1 MQQAPPFAPGPQGIP
16 NAPPGPQGAP
26 AGGSGGLAPRDQRE
40 RIAQVGHQF
49 RTVMQNVERVILGKS
64 DVIARVLAAMCA
76 GGHVL
81 LLDVPGVGK
90 TMLARSI
97 AASIHC
103 SFKRIQFTPDL
114 LPLDITGNNVFN
126 LRKKAFEFVPGPVFA
141 NLVLA
146 DEINRATP
154 KTQAALL
161 EVMAEGQVTV
171 DGTTHVLPQPFL
183 VIATMNPLEHDG
195 TFPLPAAQLDRFS
208 IRVSM
213 GFPPPDAEMR
223 MLDVH
228 MGKDVAIGALA
239 PVLGSEEF
247 LAWQRLL
254 PSIYVAESVKR
265 YAVNVVTAMRSDSA
279 CLTPPSPRAT
289 LMWLRMAMAMAMLQ
303 GRDHV
308 LPSDLQACAVDV
320 LAHRVVVS
328 GQRNGGAYIDYVVRQ
343 VPVER

>member
-1 MQQAPPFAPGPQGIP
+1 MRDESSAGSVASDSSSFQANDQVIMYAANAQQGNQERMAKV
-16 NAPPGPQGAP
+16 GA
-26 AGGSGGLAPRDQRE
+26 
-40 RIAQVGHQF
+40 QF
-49 RTVMQNVERVILGKS
+49 RAVIQNVERVILGKN
-64 DVIARVLAAMCA
+64 DVVARVLASMCA

-141 NLVLA
+141 NLLLA

-171 DGTTHVLPQPFL
+171 DGTTHILPQPFL

-195 TFPLPAAQLDRFS
+195 TFPLPAAQLDRFT
-208 IRVSM
+208 IRLSM

-223 MLDVH
+223 MLDIH
-228 MGKDVAIGALA
+228 LGKDVAIAGLQA
-239 PVLGSEEF
+239 VLGAADF
-247 LAWQRLL
+247 LEWQKTL
-254 PSIYVAESVKR
+254 PLVFVAESVKR
-265 YAVNVVTAMRSDSA
+265 HAVNVLTAMRNDSA

-289 LMWLRMAMAMAMLQ
+289 LMWLRMAMAMAMLE
-303 GRDHV
+303 GRDHA
-308 LPSDLQACAVDV
+308 LPSDLQRCAVDV
-320 LAHRVVVS
+320 LSHRIIVS
-328 GQRNGGAYIDYVVRQ
+328 GQRSAGAYVDYVVRQ

>member
-1 MQQAPPFAPGPQGIP
+1 MVTISMPMPFTPDAPGQ
-16 NAPPGPQGAP
+16 
-26 AGGSGGLAPRDQRE
+26 STDQRAQ
-40 RIAQVGHQF
+40 IAEVGAQF
-49 RTVMQNVERVILGKS
+49 RSVLQNVERVILGKT
-64 DVIARVLAAMCA
+64 DVVARVLAALCA

-90 TMLARSI
+90 TMLARAI

-141 NLVLA
+141 NILLA

-161 EVMAEGQVTV
+161 EVMAEGQVSV

-183 VIATMNPLEHDG
+183 VLATMNPLEHDG
-195 TFPLPAAQLDRFS
+195 TFPLPAAQLDRFT
-208 IRVSM
+208 IRLSM

-228 MGKDVAIGALA
+228 ISKDVAITGLA
-239 PVLGSEEF
+239 PVLRADEF
-247 LAWQRLL
+247 LRWQRLL

-265 YAVNVVTAMRSDSA
+265 YAINVVTAMRGDPA

-289 LMWLRMAMAMAMLQ
+289 LLWLRMSMALAMFQ

-308 LPSDLQACAVDV
+308 LPEDLQRSAVDV
-320 LAHRVVVS
+320 LAHRIVVS
-328 GQRNGGAYIDYVVRQ
+328 GQRSGGAYVEYLVRQ

>member
-1 MQQAPPFAPGPQGIP
+1 
-16 NAPPGPQGAP
+16 
-26 AGGSGGLAPRDQRE
+26 
-40 RIAQVGHQF
+40 
-49 RTVMQNVERVILGKS
+49 
-64 DVIARVLAAMCA
+64 
-76 GGHVL
+76 VL

-126 LRKKAFEFVPGPVFA
+126 LRKKSFEFVPGPVFA

-228 MGKDVAIGALA
+228 MGKDVAIGALS
-239 PVLGSEEF
+239 PVLGSDEF
-247 LAWQRLL
+247 LAWQKLL

-265 YAVNVVTAMRSDSA
+265 YAVNVVTAMRQDSS

-308 LPSDLQACAVDV
+308 LPGDLQGCAVDV

-328 GQRNGGAYIDYVVRQ
+328 GQRNGGAYVDYVVRQ